1 MLRGRHQMNI
11 SEKTSI
17 LQIRITP
24 ELKNSAEDIFE
35 ALGMNTS
42 QAISIF
48 LKQVV
53 LSGGI
58 PFRVGLPQPN
68 AKTTE
73 AINEIEQLIARKDP
87 KDQMTKE
94 ELFKDLGL

>member
-1 MLRGRHQMNI
+1 MT
-11 SEKTSI
+11 TSDKSSI
-17 LQIRITP
+17 IQIRITP

-42 QAISIF
+42 QAVSIF

-53 LSGGI
+53 LNGGL

-68 AKTTE
+68 AKTLE
-73 AINEIEQLIARKDP
+73 AINEIEKLIAKNDP
-87 KDQMTKE
+87 KDQMTRE